1 MATKKDRDKKKQRA
15 DKAKKQYNKNKGNR
29 PTRKSNTAA
38 GNKAEKA
45 AYAKQKVQDAA
56 TARRQAGISIKDTIR
71 DNRQAVKDFAT
82 NQHQK
87 FKQTGV
93 QTQGGTRS
101 SDSYS
106 TKEKKSITDAGYS
119 TKSYGTDKARSDTDV
134 QVSRDNARYGN
145 TFPAGAFSISKP
157 AYSQAEQ
164 PRFKDGQLVASSMSG
179 GSYGG
184 YVDAGSARGF
194 VSPEQADK
202 MIKNPE
208 AYKMRPSEIR
218 YLRESLGL
226 PRAQTLPGQEVAKF
240 AAADLSNF
248 EASGFSDDEQPTRRY
263 GYPSQQEVD
272 DAVAQGTAGF
282 IPSDSL
288 NINKPTTEEAA
299 NPLSRALQIAG
310 DFGKEVMS
318 DPLGYA
324 KTLGGFLSDI
334 TRPQMVADGTL
345 TGNMDLAGRLP
356 GDAGFNM
363 NDVTMKGNINAAL
376 NSETVNQFGQMKG
389 LPSDFQ
395 AQTREALSALDDNF
409 RGATADRDGV
419 YSGVSETL
427 RTLNQDPRLKPVSK
441 FLGQLG
447 TDNENVSDAERN
459 QNFKIA
465 GVYNTPFSNETV
477 ADVVSSFQPNVSQ
490 MRELSKEERG
500 RLVGGIGNRLV
511 SGKFTDA
518 AREALTG
525 YNPRQGF
532 VGPRFVQGENLG
544 LERGTPL
551 SIANT
556 IDAGRMMMKNF
567 NTEGTLANRRFT
579 EIGNLA
585 DPSGRITTPSLIR
598 GTLGIGRRRGRGSS
612 RAAFGSGFLS
622 RLPDATTTPQEVVEF
637 IQDTLPSE
645 VIPEFTDPT
654 DSYNATLN
662 QYLTNPNYF
671 PEVQQYTPPV
681 RTSFK
686 QTFNRDY
693 Y

>member
-29 PTRKSNTAA
+29 PKRTSKTAA

-56 TARRQAGISIKDTIR
+56 TARKKAGVTVKDTIAA
-71 DNRQAVKDFAT
+71 NRQAVKDFAT
-82 NQHQK
+82 NQHAK

-106 TKEKKSITDAGYS
+106 TREKKAITDAGYN

-134 QVSRDNARYGN
+134 QVSRDNARYGD
-145 TFPAGAFSISKP
+145 TFPAGAFSPTKP

-164 PRFKDGQLVASSMSG
+164 PRFKEGQLVAGDYTSPTVKNYGLRPDGEHGYYKTGDVFNTG
-179 GSYGG
+179 GLKGKDFMYDGKTWKQ
-184 YVDAGSARGF
+184 V
-194 VSPEQADK
+194 Q
-202 MIKNPE
+202 N
-208 AYKMRPSEIR
+208 
-218 YLRESLGL
+218 
-226 PRAQTLPGQEVAKF
+226 LPGQEVGTF
-240 AAADLSNF
+240 AAADLSGMQIG
-248 EASGFSDDEQPTRRY
+248 SMPTQQVPTRTY

-282 IPSDSL
+282 IPSGSL
-288 NINKPTTEEAA
+288 NINKPTTEETGNA
-299 NPLSRALQIAG
+299 LSRALQIG
-310 DFGKEVMS
+310 NFDLKELGKEVMG

-324 KTLGGFLSDI
+324 KTVGGFLSDI
-334 TRPQMVADGTL
+334 ASQAFSPSLADGTL
-345 TGNMDLAGRLP
+345 RGNMDLAGRLP
-356 GDAGFNM
+356 GDAGFNQQ
-363 NDVTMKGNINAAL
+363 DVNTKAAVNAAL
-376 NSETVNQFGQMKG
+376 NSEGVNQLGQMKG

-395 AQTREALSALDDNF
+395 AQTRDALSALDDNF

-427 RTLNQDPRLKPVSK
+427 RTLNQDPRLKPVAK

-447 TDNENVSDAERN
+447 TDNETLSDAERN

-465 GVYNTPFSNETV
+465 GFTTPFSNETA
-477 ADVVSSFQPNVSQ
+477 ADIVSSFQPNTAA

-525 YNPRQGF
+525 YG
-532 VGPRFVQGENLG
+532 GAGENLG
-544 LERGTPL
+544 LQRGTPL

-598 GTLGIGRRRGRGSS
+598 GTLGIGRSRGSS
-612 RAAFGSGFLS
+612 GGAFGRGFLS
-622 RLPDATTTPQEVVEF
+622 RLPNATTTPQEVVEF

-654 DSYNATLN
+654 DAYNESLN

-671 PEVQQYTPPV
+671 PQVQQYTPPV

-686 QTFNRDY
+686 QTFNRNCY
-693 Y
+693 